1 MRASMRTSVLAL
13 VCMALLSASAT
24 ADTIVLKSGTKLEGT
39 YKGGTADIIKFEVG
53 GSIQQLALADVAS
66 LTFSARGTAPAAKP
80 APAPAKA
87 AAAPAA
93 AAAAVASI
101 PAGTKIMIRTKD
113 AVSTASAKKGSTFG
127 ATLDTDLIVDGVV
140 VAPKGSAVYGVVV
153 ESKGGRA
160 VGTQRIAV
168 TFDKLMIGNQTVAMV
183 TDTVGAEGAPGGAAK
198 KIGAGAII
206 GGAVD
211 GGSGAAKGAAIGGAV
226 AILAGGKDITVPA
239 NSLVEVSIKKQV
251 TLPRSAG

>member
-1 MRASMRTSVLAL
+1 MRTSMRISVLAL
-13 VCMALLSASAT
+13 VCIALLSAAAA

-39 YKGGTADIIKFEVG
+39 YKGGTADIIKFEAG
-53 GSIQQLALADVAS
+53 GAIQQFALADVAS
-66 LTFSARGTAPAAKP
+66 LTFSARAASSAAKP
-80 APAPAKA
+80 APATATA
-87 AAAPAA
+87 AAPKAAPAA

-127 ATLDTDLIVDGVV
+127 AVLENDLIVNGAV
-140 VAPKGSAVYGVVV
+140 VAPKGSAVYGIVI

-160 VGTQRIAV
+160 VGKQSIIV
-168 TFDKLMIGNQTVAMV
+168 TFDKLMIGNQTVAIA
-183 TDTVGAEGAPGGAAK
+183 TDSVGAQGAPGGAAK

-239 NSLVEVSIKKQV
+239 NSLVEVSIRKQV
-251 TLPRSAG
+251 TLPR

>member
-1 MRASMRTSVLAL
+1 MT
-13 VCMALLSASAT
+13 
-24 ADTIVLKSGTKLEGT
+24 DTIVLKSGTKLEGT
-39 YKGGTADIIKFEVG
+39 YKGGTTDMIKFEVG
-53 GSIQQLALADVAS
+53 GSIQQFALADVAS
-66 LTFSARGTAPAAKP
+66 LTFSARAASPAAKP
-80 APAPAKA
+80 APATATAAKP
-87 AAAPAA
+87 AAAPAAA

-113 AVSTASAKKGSTFG
+113 AVSTSSAKKGSTFG
-127 ATLDTDLIVDGVV
+127 AVLENDLIVNGSV

-153 ESKGGRA
+153 ESRGGRA
-160 VGTQRIAV
+160 VGKQSIVV
-168 TFDKLMIGNQTVAMV
+168 TFDKLMIGNQTVAIA
-183 TDTVGAEGAPGGAAK
+183 TDSVGAEGAPGGAAK

>member
-1 MRASMRTSVLAL
+1 MRITFRILLAL
-13 VCMALLSASAT
+13 ACIALFSASAS

-39 YKGGTADIIKFEVG
+39 YQGGTTDMIKFEVG
-53 GSIQQLALADVAS
+53 GSIQQFALVDVAS
-66 LTFSARGTAPAAKP
+66 LTFSARVATPAAKP
-80 APAPAKA
+80 APAPAA

-93 AAAAVASI
+93 PAAAVASI

-127 ATLDTDLIVDGVV
+127 ATLDADLVVDGAV

-168 TFDKLMIGNQTVAMV
+168 TFDKLMIGNQAVTMV

-226 AILAGGKDITVPA
+226 AILAGGKNITVPA

-251 TLPRSAG
+251 TLPR